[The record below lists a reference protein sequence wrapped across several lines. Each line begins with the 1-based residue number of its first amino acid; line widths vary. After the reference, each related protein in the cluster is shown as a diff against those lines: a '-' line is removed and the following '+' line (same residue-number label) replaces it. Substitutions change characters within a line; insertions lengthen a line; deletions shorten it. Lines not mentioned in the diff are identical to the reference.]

1 MDKLIEA
8 MKVYFATNFQYYTKS
23 HGYHVN
29 ITGPDFY
36 QYHLLLEK
44 IYDDAQD
51 NIDAIAEHIRT
62 LDSIVPFN
70 LSRIMELSVIE
81 DAEDAPQALV
91 MMNELL
97 EDTMDLIDVIKQ
109 AHSLAEENECFGL
122 LNYLEQRLDD
132 HWKFVWMLRAT
143 LK

>member
-1 MDKLIEA
+1 MVAEVL
-8 MKVYFATNFQYYTKS
+8 FA
-23 HGYHVN
+23 G
-29 ITGPDFY
+29 G
-36 QYHLLLEK
+36 
-44 IYDDAQD
+44 
-51 NIDAIAEHIRT
+51 R

-70 LSRIMELSVIE
+70 LKRIMELSVIE

-91 MMNELL
+91 MLNELL
-97 EDTMDLIDVIKQ
+97 EDTMDLVEVIKQ

>member
-97 EDTMDLIDVIKQ
+97 EDTMDLVDVIKQ